1 LEKKKIEGTLLAK
14 FSVYKKNP
22 SNVKQ
27 KKTTRYKNK
36 ISQIDIKQSM
46 NLTTIR
52 RKRHSQVGFWDSRHM
67 LQIIFYDLTNF
78 FNQRNSG
85 ERGK

>member
-1 LEKKKIEGTLLAK
+1 
-14 FSVYKKNP
+14 
-22 SNVKQ
+22 
-27 KKTTRYKNK
+27 
-36 ISQIDIKQSM
+36 M

-78 FNQRNSG
+78 FKQRNSG
-85 ERGK
+85 ERGISFHIPSIVITLNKNIEECIIAKSFGCSVEIQVSPQASIF